1 MTSYVNQYGTEFAV
15 QKHDGAPALMCR
27 QRDSSQWTLSGSL
40 ANLVGDAKTA
50 KDLQAILD
58 RAAKEKGWE
67 PVRGFPDW
75 ELPMVKEI
83 LTWPWMPKTAEE
95 FTSSFFKSCDAV
107 RARAGGSCAAGLYDT
122 GPQGI
127 KFSKFY
133 QDGRLYAEHTWPDFV
148 RRCIAQ
154 GIAPVPNADPTS
166 AGPESNAAESGAES
180 EGLPAAES
188 AVLPAGQKNADEEC
202 PHLEPLENSK
212 KYTCKCSICGDKFP
226 NREICNKSFKSCG
239 WYLDRQDKE
248 AQTEDD
254 EEEASTADVCQCR
267 TCGRKSCF
275 AHGCAKECPA
285 NAEESC
291 LTVICP
297 EYIERTDTTCNC
309 QTTAAPTGDAAAT
322 TVERAVKEQPRGVE
336 ISTTSESGAD
346 AVTSTRRL
354 SGSIGPSTS
363 PAPASRADAGAAT
376 QSLSAAGPA
385 SLAAEAAELPVFDYS
400 GLDDNTAERL
410 KGLAERA
417 NMLRSNFVTDMA
429 LIVSSAHWYLCGVVA
444 PCDNSKHGN
453 RGDKSFRAWCAS
465 IGIGKDTAY
474 RLLNV
479 QTLIDGSTDEELRTL
494 EKAPAKLLYAAAKPS
509 APAELVQAVKDG
521 DITSH
526 KQYQDLL
533 KKYQKGQAELEQMEK
548 RMEDNSHAANAACNM
563 LADEQKRRKAA
574 EDECAAAKKNLDEAC
589 KERDGARDALRAAK
603 MRADK
608 WQAEVEAIK
617 AKPIEAQVVDEAEVN
632 RRAQELAD
640 KQTAELRQQL
650 ADLQAEPSDAEQ
662 TSRDA
667 YDAVVLS
674 CRTIENTWKTIQ
686 PMMSKMD
693 DGARRLAINQI
704 SGLLEKIENEVK
716 TCL

>member
-1 MTSYVNQYGTEFAV
+1 MTSYVNQYGTEYAV
-15 QKHDGAPALMCR
+15 RKQEKGPALMCR
-27 QRDSSQWTLSGSL
+27 QRNSSEWVLSGTL
-40 ANLVGDAKTA
+40 ANLVGDAKTE
-50 KDLQAILD
+50 KELQAVLD
-58 RAAKEKGWE
+58 KAAADKGWD

-75 ELPMVKEI
+75 ELPMVQEI

-95 FTSSFFKSCDAV
+95 FTAKHFKELDEV
-107 RARAGGSCAAGLYDT
+107 RHHMGGSIATGIYDT

-127 KFSKFY
+127 KFSKLLE
-133 QDGRLYAEHTWPDFV
+133 DGHVDADHTWADFV

-154 GIAPVPNADPTS
+154 GIAPVPHVDPIS
-166 AGPESNAAESGAES
+166 AGPASSAAENAAGSDAS
-180 EGLPAAES
+180 PAAES
-188 AVLPAGQKNADEEC
+188 AGLPATQESDEAGC
-202 PHLEPLENSK
+202 PLLEPVTNST
-212 KYTCKCSICGDKFP
+212 KYTCKCSICSEKFP
-226 NREICNKSFKSCG
+226 NREICNKTFESCG
-239 WYLDRQDKE
+239 WYQNWIENEDKKHR
-248 AQTEDD
+248 
-254 EEEASTADVCQCR
+254 ADCQCR
-267 TCGRKSCF
+267 SCEKESCF
-275 AHGCAKECPA
+275 AHGCDKECPE
-285 NAEESC
+285 NAESTC
-291 LTVICP
+291 LTTNCP
-297 EYIERTDTTCNC
+297 EYQGKKDGTPCTDCRCPECDDDACPQAQCDGSDKGLGCMAPDDDCPPQNP
-309 QTTAAPTGDAAAT
+309 TAAAPD
-322 TVERAVKEQPRGVE
+322 
-336 ISTTSESGAD
+336 
-346 AVTSTRRL
+346 
-354 SGSIGPSTS
+354 S
-363 PAPASRADAGAAT
+363 PAGAGAAT
-376 QSLSAAGPA
+376 QSLSAAGSA
-385 SLAAEAAELPVFDYS
+385 SLAAEAAEPPAFDYS
-400 GLDDNTAERL
+400 GLDDDTAERL

-494 EKAPAKLLYAAAKPS
+494 EKTPAKLLYAAAKPS

-521 DITSH
+521 DITTH

-533 KKYQKGQAELEQMEK
+533 KKYKKSQAEMAQMEK
-548 RMEDNSHAANAACNM
+548 RMEDNSHAANAACTM
-563 LADEQKRRKAA
+563 LADEQKRRKIA
-574 EDECAAAKKNLDEAC
+574 EDECAAVRGKLDETR

-617 AKPIEAQVVDEAEVN
+617 AKPIEAQVVDDEEVN

-640 KQTAELRQQL
+640 KQTAQLRQQL

-662 TSRDA
+662 ASRDA

-674 CRTIENTWKTIQ
+674 CRIIENAWKTIQ

-693 DGARRLAINQI
+693 HKTRYCAINKL
-704 SGLLEKIENEVK
+704 GDLLEQIQNGVRA
-716 TCL
+716 CL

>member
-27 QRDSSQWTLSGSL
+27 QRNSSQWTLSGSL
-40 ANLVGDAKTA
+40 ANLVGDTKTA

-75 ELPMVKEI
+75 ELPMVQEI

-154 GIAPVPNADPTS
+154 GVAPVPHADPTS
-166 AGPESNAAESGAES
+166 AGPESNAAESGAGS

-188 AVLPAGQKNADEEC
+188 AVLPAGQESDEAEC
-202 PHLEPLENSK
+202 PLLEPVTNST
-212 KYTCKCSICGDKFP
+212 KYTCKCSICGEKFP
-226 NREICNKSFKSCG
+226 NREICNKTFESCG
-239 WYLDRQDKE
+239 WYQDWIENENKK
-248 AQTEDD
+248 QHSD
-254 EEEASTADVCQCR
+254 CQCR
-267 TCGRKSCF
+267 NCEKESCF
-275 AHGCAKECPA
+275 AHGCDKECPE
-285 NAEESC
+285 NAESTC
-291 LTVICP
+291 LTTNCP
-297 EYIERTDTTCNC
+297 EYQGKKDDTPCTACRCSECDDDACPQAQCDGSDKGLGCMAPDDDCPPQNP
-309 QTTAAPTGDAAAT
+309 TAA
-322 TVERAVKEQPRGVE
+322 
-336 ISTTSESGAD
+336 
-346 AVTSTRRL
+346 
-354 SGSIGPSTS
+354 
-363 PAPASRADAGAAT
+363 APASRADAGAAT

-479 QTLIDGSTDEELRTL
+479 QTLIDGSTDDELRLL

-521 DITSH
+521 DITTH
-526 KQYQDLL
+526 KQYQELL
-533 KKYQKGQAELEQMEK
+533 KKYQKGQAELEKMAK

-563 LADEQKRRKAA
+563 LADEQKRRKKA
-574 EDECAAAKKNLDEAC
+574 EDECAAVKGQLDETR
-589 KERDGARDALRAAK
+589 KERDGARDALKAVK

-608 WQAEVEAIK
+608 WQAEAEAAK
-617 AKPIEAQVVDEAEVN
+617 AKPIEAKVVDEAEVN

-640 KQTAELRQQL
+640 KQTADLRQRL
-650 ADLQAEPSDAEQ
+650 ADLQAVPSDAEDA
-662 TSRDA
+662 SRDA
-667 YDAVVLS
+667 YDAVVYT
-674 CRTIENTWKTIQ
+674 CRTIENSWKAVKPLLQRMDPDTL
-686 PMMSKMD
+686 PM
-693 DGARRLAINQI
+693 AANQLATVLHN
-704 SGLLEKIENEVK
+704 IENEVRA
-716 TCL
+716 CL

>member
-27 QRDSSQWTLSGSL
+27 QRDSSKWTLSGSL
-40 ANLVGDAKTA
+40 APLAEDATTA

-75 ELPMVKEI
+75 ELPMVQEI

-107 RARAGGSCAAGLYDT
+107 RAHEGGSCATGLYDT

-133 QDGRLYAEHTWPDFV
+133 QDGRLYADHTWPDFV
-148 RRCIAQ
+148 QRCIAQ
-154 GIAPVPNADPTS
+154 GIAPYPNADPTS
-166 AGPESNAAESGAES
+166 AGPESSAAESGAGS
-180 EGLPAAES
+180 EGLPVAES

-239 WYLDRQDKE
+239 WYQDWCEKE
-248 AQTEDD
+248 NKKHRTD
-254 EEEASTADVCQCR
+254 CQCR
-267 TCGRKSCF
+267 TCEKESCF
-275 AHGCAKECPA
+275 AHGCDKDCPE
-285 NAEESC
+285 NAESTC
-291 LTVICP
+291 LTTNCP
-297 EYIERTDTTCNC
+297 EYQGKRDGTPCTDCRCPECNDDAC
-309 QTTAAPTGDAAAT
+309 PQAQCDGSDKGLGCMAPDDDCPPQNPTNAAPD
-322 TVERAVKEQPRGVE
+322 
-336 ISTTSESGAD
+336 
-346 AVTSTRRL
+346 
-354 SGSIGPSTS
+354 S
-363 PAPASRADAGAAT
+363 PAGAGAAT
-376 QSLSAAGPA
+376 QSLSAAGSA

-521 DITSH
+521 DITTH
-526 KQYQDLL
+526 KQYQELL
-533 KKYQKGQAELEQMEK
+533 AKL
-548 RMEDNSHAANAACNM
+548 
-563 LADEQKRRKAA
+563 KAA
-574 EDECAAAKKNLDEAC
+574 QSDKAAAESMKDSALETLRQAQADAAQANDKARAAQKELDETR
-589 KERDGARDALRAAK
+589 KERDGARDALKAVK

-608 WQAEVEAIK
+608 WQAEAEAAK
-617 AKPIEAQVVDEAEVN
+617 AKPIEAKVVDEAEVN

-640 KQTAELRQQL
+640 KQTADLRQRL
-650 ADLQAEPSDAEQ
+650 ADLQAAPSGAEDA
-662 TSRDA
+662 SRDA
-667 YDAVVLS
+667 YDAVVYT
-674 CRTIENTWKTIQ
+674 CRTIENSWKAVKPLLQRMDPDTL
-686 PMMSKMD
+686 PM
-693 DGARRLAINQI
+693 AVNQL
-704 SGLLEKIENEVK
+704 STVLQNIENEVRA
-716 TCL
+716 CQ

>member
-1 MTSYVNQYGTEFAV
+1 MTSYVNQYGTEYAV
-15 QKHDGAPALMCR
+15 RKQEKGPALMCR
-27 QRDSSQWTLSGSL
+27 QRDSSKWMLSSTL
-40 ANLVGDAKTA
+40 ANLVGDAKTE
-50 KDLQAILD
+50 KELQAVLD
-58 RAAKEKGWE
+58 KAAADKGWD
-67 PVRGFPDW
+67 PIRGFPDW
-75 ELPMVKEI
+75 ELPMVQEI

-95 FTSSFFKSCDAV
+95 FTSKHFKELDEV
-107 RARAGGSCAAGLYDT
+107 RHHMGGSIATGLYDT

-127 KFSKFY
+127 KFSKLLE
-133 QDGRLYAEHTWPDFV
+133 DGHVDADHTWADFV

-154 GIAPVPNADPTS
+154 GLAPDPHADPTS
-166 AGPESNAAESGAES
+166 AGPASSAAENAAGSDAS
-180 EGLPAAES
+180 PAAES
-188 AVLPAGQKNADEEC
+188 AGLPATQESDEASC
-202 PHLEPLENSK
+202 PLLEQVTNST
-212 KYTCKCSICGDKFP
+212 KYTCKCSICGEKFP
-226 NREICNKSFKSCG
+226 NREICNKTFESCG
-239 WYLDRQDKE
+239 WYQDWIE
-248 AQTEDD
+248 TENKKQHSD
-254 EEEASTADVCQCR
+254 CQCR
-267 TCGRKSCF
+267 TCEKESCF
-275 AHGCAKECPA
+275 AHGCDKECPE
-285 NAEESC
+285 NAESTC
-291 LTVICP
+291 LTTNCP
-297 EYIERTDTTCNC
+297 EYQGKKDGTPCTDCRCPECNDDAC
-309 QTTAAPTGDAAAT
+309 PQAQCDGSDKGLGCMAPDDDCPPQNPTNAAPD
-322 TVERAVKEQPRGVE
+322 
-336 ISTTSESGAD
+336 
-346 AVTSTRRL
+346 
-354 SGSIGPSTS
+354 S
-363 PAPASRADAGAAT
+363 PAGAGAAT
-376 QSLSAAGPA
+376 QSLSAAGSA

-400 GLDDNTAERL
+400 GLDDNTAESL

-509 APAELVQAVKDG
+509 APPELVQAVKEG

-533 KKYQKGQAELEQMEK
+533 KKYKKSQAEMEQMEK
-548 RMEDNSHAANAACNM
+548 RMEDNSHAANAACTM

-574 EDECAAAKKNLDEAC
+574 EDECAAARKNLDEAC

-617 AKPIEAQVVDEAEVN
+617 AKPIEAQVVDEAEIN

-650 ADLQAEPSDAEQ
+650 VDLQAEPSDAEQ
-662 TSRDA
+662 ASRDA

-693 DGARRLAINQI
+693 HKSRYLAINKL
-704 SGLLEKIENEVK
+704 SELLEQIQNGVRA
-716 TCL
+716 CL

>member
-1 MTSYVNQYGTEFAV
+1 MTNITYVNQYGTEYAV
-15 QKHDGAPALMCR
+15 RKQDKGPAIMCR
-27 QRDSSQWTLSGSL
+27 QRNSSKWVLSGTL
-40 ANLVGDAKTA
+40 ANLVGDAKTE
-50 KDLQAILD
+50 KELQAVLD
-58 RAAKEKGWE
+58 NAAADKGWE
-67 PVRGFPDW
+67 PVRGFPGW
-75 ELPMVKEI
+75 ELPMVQEI

-95 FTSSFFKSCDAV
+95 FTSKHFKELDEV
-107 RARAGGSCAAGLYDT
+107 RHHMGGSIATGLYDT

-127 KFSKFY
+127 KFSKPL
-133 QDGRLYAEHTWPDFV
+133 QDGHLDAEHTWADFV

-154 GIAPVPNADPTS
+154 GIAPVPNADPIS
-166 AGPESNAAESGAES
+166 AGPESSAAESAAGS
-180 EGLPAAES
+180 DGFPAAES
-188 AVLPAGQKNADEEC
+188 ASSPAGPESDEAGC
-202 PHLEPLENSK
+202 PLLEPVTNST
-212 KYTCKCSICGDKFP
+212 KYTCKCSICGEKFP
-226 NREICNKSFKSCG
+226 NREICNKSFESCG
-239 WYLDRQDKE
+239 WYQDWVENESKKNRS
-248 AQTEDD
+248 D
-254 EEEASTADVCQCR
+254 CQCR
-267 TCGRKSCF
+267 TCEKESCF
-275 AHGCAKECPA
+275 AHGCDKKCQE
-285 NAEESC
+285 NAESTC
-291 LTVICP
+291 LTTNCP
-297 EYIERTDTTCNC
+297 EYQGKKDGTPCTDCRCPECDDDACPQAQCDGSDKGLGCMAPDDDCPPQNPTN
-309 QTTAAPTGDAAAT
+309 AAPD
-322 TVERAVKEQPRGVE
+322 
-336 ISTTSESGAD
+336 
-346 AVTSTRRL
+346 
-354 SGSIGPSTS
+354 S
-363 PAPASRADAGAAT
+363 PAGAGAAT
-376 QSLSAAGPA
+376 QSLSAAGSA

-417 NMLRSNFVTDMA
+417 NMVRSNFVTDMA

-533 KKYQKGQAELEQMEK
+533 AKL
-548 RMEDNSHAANAACNM
+548 
-563 LADEQKRRKAA
+563 KAA
-574 EDECAAAKKNLDEAC
+574 QSDKAAAESMKDSAMETLRQAQEDAARANEKARASQKELDETR

-693 DGARRLAINQI
+693 DGARRLAVNQI

>member
-107 RARAGGSCAAGLYDT
+107 RARAGGSCVAGLYDT

-166 AGPESNAAESGAES
+166 AGPESNAAESGAGS

-239 WYLDRQDKE
+239 WYQDWCEKE
-248 AQTEDD
+248 NKKHRTD
-254 EEEASTADVCQCR
+254 CQCR
-267 TCGRKSCF
+267 TCEKESCF
-275 AHGCAKECPA
+275 AHGCDKECPE
-285 NAEESC
+285 NAEATC
-291 LTVICP
+291 LTTSCP
-297 EYIERTDTTCNC
+297 EYQKKKDGAPCADCRCPECNDDACPQAQCDGSDKGLGCFAPDDECPPQNPTD
-309 QTTAAPTGDAAAT
+309 A
-322 TVERAVKEQPRGVE
+322 
-336 ISTTSESGAD
+336 
-346 AVTSTRRL
+346 
-354 SGSIGPSTS
+354 
-363 PAPASRADAGAAT
+363 APASRADAGAAT

-385 SLAAEAAELPVFDYS
+385 SLEAKDRNVPTFDYS
-400 GLDDNTAERL
+400 GLNVVTVDTL
-410 KGLAERA
+410 HLAE
-417 NMLRSNFVTDMA
+417 NIIRSARQKYIVDLAGAVDMA
-429 LIVSSAHWYLCGVVA
+429 HEELVR
-444 PCDNSKHGN
+444 NSDGHN
-453 RGDKSFRAWCAS
+453 QHTEETFVAWCRS
-465 IGIGKDTAY
+465 VGISKTTAY
-474 RLLNV
+474 QLLQV
-479 QTLIDGSTDEELRTL
+479 QALLTGSTPEEQATL
-494 EKAPAKLLYAAAKPS
+494 EAASPSLLYAAAKPS

-521 DITSH
+521 DITTH
-526 KQYQDLL
+526 KEYQDLL
-533 KKYQKGQAELEQMEK
+533 AKLKDEQAARKEAEKKVKG
-548 RMEDNSHAANAACNM
+548 
-563 LADEQKRRKAA
+563 LADSYATAHKNEEFSIRNLKKAQQ
-574 EDECAAAKKNLDEAC
+574 ERDEAI
-589 KERDGARDALRAAK
+589 KERDGARDALKAVK

-608 WQAEVEAIK
+608 WQAEAEAAK
-617 AKPIEAQVVDEAEVN
+617 AKPIEAKVVDEAEVN

-650 ADLQAEPSDAEQ
+650 ADLQTEPSDAEQ
-662 TSRDA
+662 ASRDA

>member
-1 MTSYVNQYGTEFAV
+1 MTSYVNQYGTEYSV
-15 QKHDGAPALMCR
+15 RKQEKGPALMCR
-27 QRDSSQWTLSGSL
+27 QRNSSKWVLSGTL
-40 ANLVGDAKTA
+40 ANLVGDSKTD
-50 KDLQAILD
+50 KELQAVLD
-58 RAAKEKGWE
+58 KAAADKGWD
-67 PVRGFPDW
+67 PIRGFPDW
-75 ELPMVKEI
+75 ELPMVQEI

-95 FTSSFFKSCDAV
+95 FTAKHFKELDEV
-107 RARAGGSCAAGLYDT
+107 RHYQGGSISTGLYDT

-127 KFSKFY
+127 KFSKLLE
-133 QDGRLYAEHTWPDFV
+133 DGHVDADHTWADFV

-154 GIAPVPNADPTS
+154 GIAPVPNADPIS
-166 AGPESNAAESGAES
+166 AGPASSAAESAAGSDAS
-180 EGLPAAES
+180 PAAES
-188 AVLPAGQKNADEEC
+188 AGLPATQESDEAGC
-202 PHLEPLENSK
+202 PLLEPVTNST
-212 KYTCKCSICGDKFP
+212 KYTCKCSICGEKFP
-226 NREICNKSFKSCG
+226 NREICNKSFESCG
-239 WYLDRQDKE
+239 WYQDWIENENKK
-248 AQTEDD
+248 QHSD
-254 EEEASTADVCQCR
+254 CQCR
-267 TCGRKSCF
+267 TCKKESCF
-275 AHGCAKECPA
+275 AHGCDKECPE
-285 NAEESC
+285 NAESTC
-291 LTVICP
+291 LTTNCP
-297 EYIERTDTTCNC
+297 EYQGKKDGTPCTDCRCPECNDDAC
-309 QTTAAPTGDAAAT
+309 PQAQCDGSDKGLGCMAPDDDCPPQNPTAA
-322 TVERAVKEQPRGVE
+322 
-336 ISTTSESGAD
+336 
-346 AVTSTRRL
+346 
-354 SGSIGPSTS
+354 
-363 PAPASRADAGAAT
+363 APASPADAGAAT
-376 QSLSAAGPA
+376 QSLSAAGSA
-385 SLAAEAAELPVFDYS
+385 SLAVEAAELPVFDYS

-417 NMLRSNFVTDMA
+417 NMVRSNFVTDMA

-444 PCDNSKHGN
+444 RCDNSKHGN
-453 RGDKSFRAWCAS
+453 RRDKSFRAWCAS

-533 KKYQKGQAELEQMEK
+533 KKYKKSQAEMAQMEK
-548 RMEDNSHAANAACNM
+548 RMEDNSHAANAACTM
-563 LADEQKRRKAA
+563 LADEQKRRKMA
-574 EDECAAAKKNLDEAC
+574 EDECAAVRGKLDETR

-617 AKPIEAQVVDEAEVN
+617 AKPIEAQVVDDEEVN

-650 ADLQAEPSDAEQ
+650 EDLQAEPSDAEQ
-662 TSRDA
+662 ASRDA

-704 SGLLEKIENEVK
+704 AGMLEKIENEVK